1 MSQIKFFS
9 LLLLI
14 WALFLSACVSYN
26 SPEVQNISPP
36 SAALCSIAVL
46 PLVNDSD
53 YRQGG
58 VIIYRIFISE
68 LHKVKGLTISQEGDI
83 RKLYRQMKIGPK
95 DTPDLDDLKILADRL
110 RVQGFVQGRVVKMR
124 EDRGRL
130 EVKPILALNLMMI
143 NAATGR
149 TMMTIYNSRRGE
161 DYRSIMHFGLV
172 NTITEL
178 ARVVSDEIIRQWFPA
193 GEVKCQ

>member
-1 MSQIKFFS
+1 MSRINFFS
-9 LLLLI
+9 LLLLS
-14 WALFLSACVSYN
+14 WALILSACVSHN

-36 SAALCSIAVL
+36 SATLCSIAVL

-53 YRQGG
+53 YQQGG
-58 VIIYRIFISE
+58 VIVYRIFVSE
-68 LHKVKGLTISQEGDI
+68 LHKVKGLAISQEGDV

-95 DTPDLDDLKILADRL
+95 DTPSLDDLKILADRL
-110 RVQGFVQGRVVKMR
+110 RVQGLVQGKVVKMR
-124 EDRGRL
+124 EDKGRF
-130 EVKPILALNLMMI
+130 EARPILALNLRMI

-161 DYRSIMHFGLV
+161 DYRSLMHFGVV
-172 NTITEL
+172 NSITEL
-178 ARVVSDEIIRQWFPA
+178 ARVVSDEIVRQWFPA

>member
-1 MSQIKFFS
+1 MKVFLFLLFS
-9 LLLLI
+9 F
-14 WALFLSACVSYN
+14 ALVLSACVSHN

-36 SAALCSIAVL
+36 STVLCSIAVL

-53 YRQGG
+53 YQQGG
-58 VIIYRIFISE
+58 VIVYRIFVSE
-68 LHKVKGLTISQEGDI
+68 LHKVKGLTISQEGDV
-83 RKLYRQMKIGPK
+83 RKLYRQMRIGPK
-95 DTPDLDDLKILADRL
+95 DTPSLDDLKILADRL
-110 RVQGFVQGRVVKMR
+110 RVQGFVRGRIVKMR
-124 EDRGRL
+124 EDKGRL
-130 EVKPILALNLMMI
+130 EARPILALNLRMI

-161 DYRSIMHFGLV
+161 DYRSIMHFGVV

>member
-1 MSQIKFFS
+1 MSQIKFLS
-9 LLLLI
+9 LLLLSWSLI
-14 WALFLSACVSYN
+14 LNACVSHN

-46 PLVNDSD
+46 PLVNDSG
-53 YRQGG
+53 YQQGG
-58 VIIYRIFISE
+58 VIVYRIFVSE
-68 LHKVKGLTISQEGDI
+68 LHKVKGLTISQEGDV
-83 RKLYRQMKIGPK
+83 RKLYRQMRIGPK
-95 DTPDLDDLKILADRL
+95 DIPTLDDLKILADRL
-110 RVQGFVQGRVVKMR
+110 RVQGFVQGKIVKMR
-124 EDRGRL
+124 ENKGRL
-130 EVKPILALNLMMI
+130 EARPILALNLRMI

-161 DYRSIMHFGLV
+161 DYRSIMHFGVV

-178 ARVVSDEIIRQWFPA
+178 TRGVSDEIIRQWFPA